1 MSEEVSNNFNNNGNY
16 SVCLLDISARVF
28 APKSSFIRFAFFFG
42 STTPFATATLLIDD
56 DGDDDDDSEDIGTA
70 SRCEN
75 GVSDD

>member
-1 MSEEVSNNFNNNGNY
+1 M
-16 SVCLLDISARVF
+16 RVF